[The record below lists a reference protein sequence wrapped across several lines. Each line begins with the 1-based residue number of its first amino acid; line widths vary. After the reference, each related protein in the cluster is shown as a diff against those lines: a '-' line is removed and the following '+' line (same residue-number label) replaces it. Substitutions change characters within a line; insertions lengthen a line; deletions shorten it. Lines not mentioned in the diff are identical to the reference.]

1 MIKKRLIGAVIVKN
15 GWAVQSFGY
24 NKYLP
29 LGRPSI
35 LIKNLNRWGADE
47 ILVNVIDRSHKN
59 LGPDYRLIEEIQS
72 LSLDTPLIYAGGINS
87 LRHAEQVINQ
97 GADRIVLESIVEKNF
112 NEFKEISNNI
122 GSQSII
128 AGIPVTI
135 NEKKIFKYNYLN
147 QRVEN
152 FSKNWLKI
160 ISDNLV
166 SEILVIDSV
175 HEGYHDKFN
184 VNLIEKFPSKKLKL
198 ICFGGITTKK
208 LISSISK
215 YKNVSAIAVGNSLN
229 FKEHSIQILKKELS
243 KNIFRK
249 EFYY

>member
-1 MIKKRLIGAVIVKN
+1 M
-15 GWAVQSFGY
+15 
-24 NKYLP
+24 
-29 LGRPSI
+29 
-35 LIKNLNRWGADE
+35 
-47 ILVNVIDRSHKN
+47 
-59 LGPDYRLIEEIQS
+59 
-72 LSLDTPLIYAGGINS
+72 
-87 LRHAEQVINQ
+87 RHAEQVINQ

-112 NEFKEISNNI
+112 NEFKKISNNI

>member
-1 MIKKRLIGAVIVKN
+1 M
-15 GWAVQSFGY
+15 
-24 NKYLP
+24 
-29 LGRPSI
+29 
-35 LIKNLNRWGADE
+35 
-47 ILVNVIDRSHKN
+47 
-59 LGPDYRLIEEIQS
+59 
-72 LSLDTPLIYAGGINS
+72 
-87 LRHAEQVINQ
+87 
-97 GADRIVLESIVEKNF
+97 
-112 NEFKEISNNI
+112 
-122 GSQSII
+122 
-128 AGIPVTI
+128 
-135 NEKKIFKYNYLN
+135 
-147 QRVEN
+147 
-152 FSKNWLKI
+152 
-160 ISDNLV
+160 